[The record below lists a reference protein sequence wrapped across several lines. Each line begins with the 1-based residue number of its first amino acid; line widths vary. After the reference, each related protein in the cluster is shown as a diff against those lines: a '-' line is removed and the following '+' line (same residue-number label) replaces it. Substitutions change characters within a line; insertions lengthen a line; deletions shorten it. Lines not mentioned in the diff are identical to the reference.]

1 MGHSGNHGDTLV
13 ETMKLYALL
22 LMLPL
27 CASAAVKTMTLR
39 QALDIALSQ
48 NPDLLLA
55 RLDQEKARSQVTIV
69 REPFV
74 PKVYAGSGAAWTTGF
89 PNSIEGSAPSIV
101 QARTVM
107 ALFNRPQSYLV
118 AQANEGVRGA
128 AIQAA
133 LREQEVVY
141 RVASL
146 FLDAE
151 QAGRSL
157 EAAQRQAESLVR
169 VRELTAQR
177 VAEGRELPIESRK
190 VNLAVLRANQHVDAL
205 SLDLINAETAL
216 ALALGM
222 NPDDRVRAAV
232 EERAAVDV
240 PVSEEE
246 SIERALENS
255 NELKTL
261 ESNMQSKTLE
271 IKSYRAER
279 FPKVNLVAQYSLF
292 AKYNYQDYFA
302 KFQRNNAQLGA
313 SIEIPLLVGRAPS
326 AQASQA
332 EAEVAKLRIEVART
346 RARITS
352 DLRRCYQDLKR
363 AESSREVARAD
374 LDLARE
380 ELTIDLA
387 QMDEGRLPLAKVEEA
402 RATENEKWLAY
413 YDAQHAAEVA
423 RLNVLR
429 QTGTLEAALR

>member
-1 MGHSGNHGDTLV
+1 
-13 ETMKLYALL
+13 MKIPALL
-22 LMLPL
+22 LMLSL
-27 CASAAVKTMTLR
+27 CAAAEVKTMTLR
-39 QALDIALSQ
+39 QALNIAVSQ

-55 RLDQEKARSQVTIV
+55 RLDQEKARSQVTVV

-101 QARTVM
+101 QAKTVM
-107 ALFNRPQSYLV
+107 ALYNRPQSYLV

-128 AIQAA
+128 TIQAA
-133 LREQEVVY
+133 LRQQEVVY

-151 QAGRSL
+151 QAARSL
-157 EAAQRQAESLVR
+157 EAARRQAENLVR
-169 VRELTAQR
+169 VRELTGQR
-177 VAEGRELPIESRK
+177 VSEGRELAIESK
-190 VNLAVLRANQHVDAL
+190 KSNLAVLRANQHSDTL
-205 SLDLINAETAL
+205 SIDLINAETAL

-261 ESNMQSKTLE
+261 QSSMQSRMLE
-271 IKSYRAER
+271 IKSYKAER
-279 FPKVNLVAQYSLF
+279 LPKMNLVAQYSLL
-292 AKYNYQDYFA
+292 AKYAYQDFFA
-302 KFQRNNAQLGA
+302 KFQHNNAQLGA
-313 SIEIPLLVGRAPS
+313 SIEITLLVGRAPS

-332 EAEVAKLRIEVART
+332 ETEVAKLRIEVSRT
-346 RARITS
+346 RARITA
-352 DLRRCYQDLKR
+352 DLRRAYQDLKR

-413 YDAQHAAEVA
+413 YDAQHTAEIA

>member
-1 MGHSGNHGDTLV
+1 
-13 ETMKLYALL
+13 MKLSALL
-22 LMLPL
+22 LMLAL
-27 CASAAVKTMTLR
+27 CASAEVKTMTLR
-39 QALDIALSQ
+39 QALNVALSQ

-74 PKVYAGSGAAWTTGF
+74 PKIYAGSGAAWTTGF

-101 QARTVM
+101 QAKTVM

-128 AIQAA
+128 AIQSA
-133 LREQEVVY
+133 LRQQEVVY

-151 QAGRSL
+151 QAARSL

-169 VRELTAQR
+169 VRELTGQR
-177 VAEGRELPIESRK
+177 VSEGRELPIESK
-190 VNLAVLRANQHVDAL
+190 KANLAVLRANQHADAL

-232 EERAAVDV
+232 EERTPVDV
-240 PVSEEE
+240 PVSAEE

-255 NELKTL
+255 NEIKNL
-261 ESNMQSKTLE
+261 ESNMQSRMLE
-271 IKSYRAER
+271 IKSYKAER
-279 FPKVNLVAQYSLF
+279 LPKVNLVAQYSLL
-292 AKYNYQDYFA
+292 AKYAYQDFFA
-302 KFQRNNAQLGA
+302 NFQRNNGQLGA
-313 SIEIPLLVGRAPS
+313 SIEIPLLVGHAPS

-332 EAEVAKLRIEVART
+332 ETEVAKLRIEVRRT
-346 RARITS
+346 RARITA
-352 DLRRCYQDLKR
+352 DLRRAYQDLKR
-363 AESSREVARAD
+363 SESTREVARAD

-413 YDAQHAAEVA
+413 YDAQHTAEIA